1 MADRGTLLKAYM
13 EGDVANP
20 LEATAGSVYDD
31 DAGYPSLTGET
42 VEADGK
48 ARRVALHDFDVAYR
62 DNELQPLNFAY
73 VKRGDV
79 ALLSQGQADRL
90 EAAGFVVT
98 EADYKAATSKS
109 SRKA

>member
-13 EGDVANP
+13 EGDTDNP
-20 LEATAGSVYDD
+20 LEATAGSVYD

-62 DNELQPLNFAY
+62 DNELQPLNFAN